1 MTIPTIKARIR
12 TGKGEALCA
21 SELSEII
28 GAIGPL
34 LGSVTLLCMYTILGG
49 GYRCPAVSHLEKD
62 SAKSGQIHRFRPRSN
77 RWAYNHHAVAGGEK
91 CRLKS
96 TEQVVDR
103 GPRMEEGH
111 DGITSEPDKKQKT
124 VRVVTHRIVGCQTTR
139 NLGLLFHCIRSIP
152 RTTLSVPPLVFP
164 VQGSYMARCFVKHR

>member
-12 TGKGEALCA
+12 TGQGSALCA
-21 SELSEII
+21 SELSEFI

-34 LGSVTLLCMYTILGG
+34 LGSVTLLCMYTILGC

-111 DGITSEPDKKQKT
+111 DGITSEPDKNKRQCESSRTASSAAKPREISASCST
-124 VRVVTHRIVGCQTTR
+124 ASDLSREPRCPSHRWCSQSRDPTWRGA
-139 NLGLLFHCIRSIP
+139 S
-152 RTTLSVPPLVFP
+152 
-164 VQGSYMARCFVKHR
+164 